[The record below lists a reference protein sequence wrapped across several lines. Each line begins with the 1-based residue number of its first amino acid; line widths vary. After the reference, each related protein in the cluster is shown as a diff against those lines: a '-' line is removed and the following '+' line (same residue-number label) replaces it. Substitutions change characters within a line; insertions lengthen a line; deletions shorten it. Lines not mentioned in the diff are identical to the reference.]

1 MTKKKTEETAVTKKN
16 KEQAMSERFINKVTQ
31 EMSAAIG
38 QGVKFSESQK
48 RLATNLFVKVDNDLQ
63 NAEADRLKKNK
74 GGVPITWSNVNM
86 QKLAL
91 DAAHRIQLGLDA
103 LVPNHLHTIPYHNG
117 KTNKYDLDLRI
128 GYKGKHL
135 YRVKF
140 CSDDVVDLRYEL
152 VHETDHFKV
161 LKKNNERDVETYE
174 HEVTEPF
181 DQGEVVGGFGY
192 IVYKDPTKNKVVL
205 VTRKDMDK
213 IKKSWNSGPV
223 WKSEWEHRM
232 QLKTVVHRTTEALN
246 IDTTK
251 TNMSYH
257 YVEAQDDPFRNELD
271 PSKAVEPHGMEML
284 GFDEE
289 TGEVYDDGPE
299 RNSVDE
305 LPTDEKPKGISP
317 EELDK
322 QIEQEDL
329 PFK

>member
-1 MTKKKTEETAVTKKN
+1 MTKKKNQEKAVVKK
-16 KEQAMSERFINKVTQ
+16 ELTMSERFITKVTQ
-31 EMSAAIG
+31 EMASAIG

-63 NAEADRLKKNK
+63 NAEADRIKKKK
-74 GGVPITWSNVNM
+74 GGVPIVWQNVNM

-103 LVPNHLHTIPYHNG
+103 LVPNHIHTIPYHNG
-117 KTNKYDLDLRI
+117 KTDKYDLDLRI

-140 CSDDVVDLRYEL
+140 CSDEVVDIRYEL
-152 VHETDHFKV
+152 VHETDHFKM
-161 LKKNNERDVETYE
+161 LKRNAQRTIETYE
-174 HEVTEPF
+174 FDIENPF
-181 DQGEVVGGFGY
+181 DRGEVIGGFGY
-192 IVYKDPTKNKVVL
+192 IIYKDETMNKLVI
-205 VTRKDMDK
+205 VTREEMDN

-257 YVEAQDDPFRNELD
+257 YVEAQDDPFRDDLD
-271 PSKAVEPHGMEML
+271 PSKAIEPVEREL
-284 GFDEE
+284 ISFDDE
-289 TGEVYDDGPE
+289 TGEV
-299 RNSVDE
+299 NDE
-305 LPTDEKPKGISP
+305 YGTKPAP
-317 EELDK
+317 ELDYEPK
-322 QIEQEDL
+322 QVKGSDPKELEEQVAEEEL

>member
-1 MTKKKTEETAVTKKN
+1 MSKKKETTAVAKK
-16 KEQAMSERFINKVTQ
+16 EHSLSQRFIDKVTN
-31 EMSAAIG
+31 EMASAIG

-63 NAEADRLKKNK
+63 NAEADRLKKKK
-74 GGVPITWSNVNM
+74 GGVPIVWANVNM

-103 LVPNHLHTIPYHNG
+103 LVTNHIHTIPYHNG

-135 YRVKF
+135 YRMKF
-140 CSDDVVDLRYEL
+140 CADDVVDIRYEL
-152 VHETDHFKV
+152 IREGDHFKI
-161 LKKNNERDVETYE
+161 LKKNFEREIESYE
-174 HEVTEPF
+174 HEVTDPF
-181 DQGEVVGGFGY
+181 NQGKVIGGFGY
-192 IVYKDPTKNKVVL
+192 IVYKDPTMNKVITVS
-205 VTRKDMDK
+205 REDMDK

-257 YVEAQDDPFRNELD
+257 YVESQDDPFRGDLD
-271 PSKAVEPHGMEML
+271 PSKAIEPGERKMID
-284 GFDEE
+284 FDKE
-289 TGEVYDDGPE
+289 TGEIAD
-299 RNSVDE
+299 N
-305 LPTDEKPKGISP
+305 
-317 EELDK
+317 EELDAEFEHEDIEGSDPK
-322 QIEQEDL
+322 DLDEQIEQEGL
-329 PFK
+329 PFQ